1 VGPLVSEFFDASDSA
16 TPLMPEEMQALIP
29 TYISLRSELNE
40 AEQQG
45 ILAAEGW
52 AFKTRHKDFLSEKF
66 LRELHQRM
74 FKEVWRW
81 AGQYRTTARNIGVD
95 AWQIPSQIKLLL
107 DDTRFWV
114 EHHTYSPDEMAVRFH
129 HRLVFI
135 HPFPN
140 GNGRHARLMTDLFFV
155 HLQGYRF
162 TWGRANLITAGETRK
177 LYIQALQAADRGD
190 VTLLLKFARS

>member
-1 VGPLVSEFFDASDSA
+1 MSELFDTSDSA

-45 ILAAEGW
+45 ILAAESW
-52 AFKTRHKDFLSEKF
+52 AFKTRHKDFLREKF
-66 LRELHQRM
+66 LCELHQRM

-95 AWQIPSQIKLLL
+95 AWQIPSKIKLLL

-135 HPFPN
+135 HPFPK
-140 GNGRHARLMTDLFFV
+140 GNGRHARLMADLFIV
-155 HLQGYRF
+155 QLQGYRF
-162 TWGRANLITAGETRK
+162 TWGRANLTTVGETRK
-177 LYIQALQAADRGD
+177 LYIQALQAADRGNIAP
-190 VTLLLKFARS
+190 LLDFACS

>member
-1 VGPLVSEFFDASDSA
+1 VSEPFDASDSA

-45 ILAAEGW
+45 ILAAERW
-52 AFKTRHKDFLSEKF
+52 AFNTPHKDFLSAKL
-66 LRELHQRM
+66 LRELHRRM
-74 FKEVWRW
+74 FKDVWRW

-95 AWQIPSQIKLLL
+95 AWQIPPRIKLLL

-114 EHHTYSPDEMAVRFH
+114 EQHTYSPDETAVRFH

-140 GNGRHARLMTDLFFV
+140 GNGRHARLMADLFIV
-155 HLQGYRF
+155 QLQGYRF
-162 TWGRANLITAGETRK
+162 TWGRANLTTVSETRK

-190 VTLLLKFARS
+190 IMPLLNFARS